1 MLSEPLPNPPSAL
14 GGLYAGVGPKMIH
27 LGGSG
32 AILAVLMPRF
42 KGMWCLGLEGF
53 NGPKM
58 GKMMETYWKN
68 GKYGEDDGKVR
79 QEKVGVDPR

>member
-1 MLSEPLPNPPSAL
+1 
-14 GGLYAGVGPKMIH
+14 
-27 LGGSG
+27 
-32 AILAVLMPRF
+32 
-42 KGMWCLGLEGF
+42 MWCLGLEGF

-79 QEKVGVDPR
+79 QEKVGVDSR